1 MDNVR
6 NAGLS
11 SKTLIIR
18 LGSHATDP
26 IYWYTEVVDEGH
38 RKSGQ
43 LCDHTKL
50 DNIPFLLNYN
60 VKILVSTSYVIFRK
74 IDVIDRGILKSEQSL
89 AFSIEK
95 TIVSNIENFHTV
107 ILKSDSNFCYVVAV
121 EHELMSRWLGWLAD
135 AGISPTVMIPDV
147 LALPFDDGRCVP
159 VKLGDEWLV
168 RNSEVS
174 GFSVNDDIFKKL
186 CLSTLI
192 FCPENR
198 FSHVYNQASGLH
210 ATGYCDVLRIM
221 ANNIENNH
229 VNLLTSRYYRHR
241 KKTISSASFF
251 RSVYLFFLLSI
262 VMCFNSWCYKNDIL
276 RDIHMLDV
284 TLQDFHI
291 QYPLVQQYADED
303 SINVNKDFYH
313 SNENVIK
320 PDLIF
325 LLHGLVEN
333 FNKLD
338 ITIKNIIFF
347 NGKNKANFN
356 VRIINVDG
364 IDQVLNK
371 MYQKNNKLNISKITN
386 K

>member
-1 MDNVR
+1 MNNVR

-26 IYWYTEVVDEGH
+26 IYWYTEVVDGGH

-60 VKILVSTSYVIFRK
+60 VKILVSSSYVIFRK
-74 IDVIDRGILKSEQSL
+74 IDVIERKILQSEQSL

-107 ILKSDSNFCYVVAV
+107 ILQSDSNFCYVVAV
-121 EHELMSRWLGWLAD
+121 EHELMSRWLGWLANV
-135 AGISPTVMIPDV
+135 GISPTVMIPDV
-147 LALPFDDGRCVP
+147 LALPFYDGRCFP

-198 FSHVYNQASGLH
+198 FSRAYNQASCLH
-210 ATGYCDVLRIM
+210 ATDYCDVLRIM

-229 VNLLTSRYYRHR
+229 VNLLTGRYYRHR

-262 VMCFNSWCYKNDIL
+262 VMCLNSWCYKNDIL
-276 RDIHMLDV
+276 RDIHMLDA

-291 QYPLVQQYADED
+291 KYPLVQQ
-303 SINVNKDFYH
+303 
-313 SNENVIK
+313 
-320 PDLIF
+320 
-325 LLHGLVEN
+325 
-333 FNKLD
+333 
-338 ITIKNIIFF
+338 
-347 NGKNKANFN
+347 
-356 VRIINVDG
+356 
-364 IDQVLNK
+364 
-371 MYQKNNKLNISKITN
+371 
-386 K
+386 

>member
-1 MDNVR
+1 MDNVK

-135 AGISPTVMIPDV
+135 VGISPTVMIPDV

-210 ATGYCDVLRIM
+210 ATDYCDVLRIM

-229 VNLLTSRYYRHR
+229 VNLLTGRYYRHR

-262 VMCFNSWCYKNDIL
+262 VMCLNSWWYKNDIL

-325 LLHGLVEN
+325 LLHGLIEN

-338 ITIKNIIFF
+338 ITIKNITFF

-356 VRIINVDG
+356 VRIIN
-364 IDQVLNK
+364 
-371 MYQKNNKLNISKITN
+371 
-386 K
+386 

>member
-1 MDNVR
+1 MDNVK

-135 AGISPTVMIPDV
+135 VGISPTVMIPDV

-210 ATGYCDVLRIM
+210 ATDYCDVLRIM

-229 VNLLTSRYYRHR
+229 VNLLTGRYYRHR

-262 VMCFNSWCYKNDIL
+262 VMCLNSWWYKNDIL

-338 ITIKNIIFF
+338 ITIKSIIFF

-356 VRIINVDG
+356 VRIINV
-364 IDQVLNK
+364 
-371 MYQKNNKLNISKITN
+371 
-386 K
+386 